1 MRLMCAPLDLSALK
15 MTPPDEDHVA
25 VASAAVVERPPLRT
39 GPTLI
44 AYDGTPA
51 ANWAIFEAAALL
63 KGHKTLVVTVWK
75 PGLAFEL
82 MELPTATIGLPPAP
96 IDIRTA
102 MEIDEQLYEAA
113 RRMADQGAQIAREAG
128 LEVEG
133 LAVAEEVEV
142 TIAETINSVALERD
156 AEAIVMGLQER
167 GRLSEV
173 ILGSTTREVIRH
185 ARCPVLVAR
194 RPKRT

>member
-1 MRLMCAPLDLSALK
+1 
-15 MTPPDEDHVA
+15 MTLPDEENVA
-25 VASAAVVERPPLRT
+25 VASAEVLERPPLRT
-39 GPTLI
+39 GPTVI
-44 AYDGTPA
+44 AYDGTAA
-51 ANWAIFEAAALL
+51 ANYGIFEAGALL
-63 KGHKTLVVTVWK
+63 AGHRALVVTVWK

-102 MEIDEQLYEAA
+102 IEVDEQLYEAA
-113 RRMADQGAQIAREAG
+113 RRMADQGAQIAREAH
-128 LEVEG
+128 LEAEG
-133 LAVAEEVEV
+133 LAVAEETEITV
-142 TIAETINSVALERD
+142 AATINSVALERD
-156 AEAIVMGLQER
+156 AEVIVMGTQER
-167 GRLSEV
+167 GRLEEV